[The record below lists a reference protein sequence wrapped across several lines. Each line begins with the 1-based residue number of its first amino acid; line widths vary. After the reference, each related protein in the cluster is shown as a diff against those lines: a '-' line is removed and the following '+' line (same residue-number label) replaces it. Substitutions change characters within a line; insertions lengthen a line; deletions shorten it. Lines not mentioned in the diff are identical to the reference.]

1 MSRWE
6 LLAAIKDCGGR
17 LVDVIFQGTC
27 ILTPRLS
34 FPDLFE
40 AIIDFQ
46 AIRSHKQIQT
56 PLLVETE
63 GIEI

>member
-1 MSRWE
+1 
-6 LLAAIKDCGGR
+6 
-17 LVDVIFQGTC
+17 
-27 ILTPRLS
+27 
-34 FPDLFE
+34 LFE